1 MSGLISKGHQ
11 PTRSLRRNETCDSGS
26 SFSFGVTQGAIFC
39 DRVAMMTRMNQDNPC
54 KALRALLDRPGVLRS
69 LGAHDVLTAMVIEQ
83 AGFELMFVG
92 GFGVSAS
99 SHGLPDLNF
108 LGMSEMAEVIRRMT
122 ARLSVPLIAD
132 GDTGYGD
139 VHNVTRCAAEYASA
153 GAAGMIL
160 EDQVFPKRC
169 GHFDGKSVISASD
182 MVAKHRAARRA
193 VSDSDFV
200 IVARTDARA
209 THGLDDAID
218 RVLRYC
224 DAGADVAFIEAPMS
238 REELEAIAK
247 RVPQPKLV
255 NMLSFGK
262 TPLLPAEEL
271 EQMGYK
277 IVVAPIETL
286 LVTVA
291 AVRELAEA
299 LLKRGETAPLEEK
312 MVSFD
317 EIKRVL
323 GLDGYLSS

>member
-1 MSGLISKGHQ
+1 
-11 PTRSLRRNETCDSGS
+11 
-26 SFSFGVTQGAIFC
+26 
-39 DRVAMMTRMNQDNPC
+39 
-54 KALRALLDRPGVLRS
+54 
-69 LGAHDVLTAMVIEQ
+69 
-83 AGFELMFVG
+83 
-92 GFGVSAS
+92 
-99 SHGLPDLNF
+99 
-108 LGMSEMAEVIRRMT
+108 MT

-291 AVRELAEA
+291 AVRELAET